1 MPQPLYKQV
10 EELLYGRIKSGTY
23 PLESR
28 IPTENEL
35 AEELNVSRPTVRQAL
50 DSLSRHGYLTRVKG
64 KGTFVTEPKVLHDSC
79 RFLMSYQAESEY
91 KGVSLRTQVLENVIV
106 HPPGHVAQSL
116 DLLPSEKVVRL
127 TRLRW
132 LEDYH
137 NGAPV
142 VYTTVYVPHKLF
154 PDMTEVDFSCCSF
167 YDVLEQRGMGVRSN
181 VKKLEVVPNTGKL
194 TDILK
199 TSRYEP
205 LVLISAL
212 GRTAEEMPIEYSE
225 SYYPSSRNSFQIRV
239 HR

>member
-1 MPQPLYKQV
+1 MTQPLYKKV
-10 EELLYGRIKSGTY
+10 ENILYSRIKEGTY
-23 PLESR
+23 PLDTK

-35 AEELNVSRPTVRQAL
+35 AEELDVSRPTVRQAL
-50 DSLSRHGYLTRVKG
+50 DSLARHGYLTRVKG
-64 KGTFVTEPKVLHDSC
+64 KGTFVTEPKVLHDTC
-79 RFLMSYQAESEY
+79 RFLMSYQTESQY
-91 KGVSLRTQVLENVIV
+91 KGVSLRTRVIENVVV

-116 DLLPSEKVVRL
+116 DLLPNEKVVRL

-142 VYTTVYVPHKLF
+142 VYTTVYVPLKLF
-154 PDMTEVDFSCCSF
+154 PDMTELDFTDRSF
-167 YDVLEQRGMGVRSN
+167 YDALEERGMGVRSN
-181 VKKLEVVPNTGKL
+181 VKKLEVVPSTARL
-194 TDILK
+194 TEYLK
-199 TSRYEP
+199 TNRYEP

-212 GRTAEEMPIEYSE
+212 GRTEEEMPIEYSE